1 MDLPAVQA
9 PTIGASGTQQ
19 RRRSNQETPRYQIG
33 TKGKL
38 PSPSR
43 HQENPACGCR
53 CGARAASASRASP
66 LPTILTLP
74 AGLPSIPSILSS
86 PHSCCLAPRRRRAV
100 QAQHRQAFEAG
111 APRQRLLHRA
121 QARALFARLLTNPAG
136 APTAAIPQHSSSAC
150 YSICSYCSL
159 QFPGALIADRRHLSS
174 AAAPLSP
181 PPSFCL
187 RPRALIAARR
197 HLSSAAAP
205 SSPPPSQHNRC
216 CCAPAP

>member
-1 MDLPAVQA
+1 MPRDLPAVQA

-66 LPTILTLP
+66 LPTFLTLP

-136 APTAAIPQHSSSAC
+136 APTAAIPQHSSSRRPLAPKRPA
-150 YSICSYCSL
+150 SSL
-159 QFPGALIADRRHLSS
+159 LAAVSLCLQQVRAHSRSLARS
-174 AAAPLSP
+174 AAASLTQ
-181 PPSFCL
+181 
-187 RPRALIAARR
+187 R
-197 HLSSAAAP
+197 
-205 SSPPPSQHNRC
+205 
-216 CCAPAP
+216 